1 MSNMTKLAWL
11 SASVIK
17 QGDVSS
23 VFKLRLT
30 TNDTAVLNGP
40 ATIQLMHKS
49 KGMIEFSGEV
59 VDNVI
64 SFQLEKALPIGKY
77 IVEIEHAGYV
87 FPSTNSVTLTVN
99 ENLGEFASTQAIEL
113 YGLKEIIK
121 QAINEKEEQDIPDL
135 LMFYNIGK
143 V

>member
-11 SASVIK
+11 SGSVIK

-64 SFQLEKALPIGKY
+64 RFQLEKALPIGKY

-99 ENLGEFASTQAIEL
+99 ENLGEFVSGEAIEL
-113 YGLKEIIK
+113 YGLRKIVKEYVE
-121 QAINEKEEQDIPDL
+121 QEQDIPDL

>member
-11 SASVIK
+11 SGSVIK

-64 SFQLEKALPIGKY
+64 RFQLEKALPIGKY

-99 ENLGEFASTQAIEL
+99 ENLGEFVSGEAIEL
-113 YGLKEIIK
+113 YGLRKIVKEYVE
-121 QAINEKEEQDIPDL
+121 QEQDIPDL
-135 LMFYNIGK
+135 LMFYNLGK
-143 V
+143 I

>member
-11 SASVIK
+11 SGSVIK

-40 ATIQLMHKS
+40 ATIQLIHKS
-49 KGMIEFSGEV
+49 KGMIEFPGNV

-64 SFQLEKALPIGKY
+64 SFQLDKALPIGSY

-87 FPSTNSVTLTVN
+87 FPSTDSVILTVN
-99 ENLGEFASTQAIEL
+99 ENLGEYVSGEVIEL
-113 YGLKEIIK
+113 YGLRNIVKEYVE
-121 QAINEKEEQDIPDL
+121 QEQDVPDL
-135 LMFYNIGK
+135 LMFYNLGK

>member
-1 MSNMTKLAWL
+1 MSDKTRLTWING
-11 SASVIK
+11 SIIK
-17 QGDVSS
+17 QGDTSS
-23 VFKLRLT
+23 VFKLKLKT
-30 TNDTAVLNGP
+30 EDKTILNGP
-40 ATIQLMHKS
+40 AKIQLIHSS

-64 SFQLEKALPIGKY
+64 SFQLEKALPIGSY

-121 QAINEKEEQDIPDL
+121 QAISEKEEQNVPDL
-135 LMFYNIGK
+135 LMFYNLGK

>member
-11 SASVIK
+11 SGSVIK

-30 TNDTAVLNGP
+30 TDDTAVLNGP

-49 KGMIEFSGEV
+49 KGMIEFPGEV

-64 SFQLEKALPIGKY
+64 RFQLEKALPIGKY

-99 ENLGEFASTQAIEL
+99 ENLGEFVSGEAIEL
-113 YGLKEIIK
+113 YGLRKIVKEYVE
-121 QAINEKEEQDIPDL
+121 QEQDIPDL
-135 LMFYNIGK
+135 LMFYNLGK

>member
-11 SASVIK
+11 SGSVIK

-99 ENLGEFASTQAIEL
+99 ENLGEFVSGEAIEL
-113 YGLKEIIK
+113 YGLRKIVKEYVE
-121 QAINEKEEQDIPDL
+121 QEQDIPDL

>member
-11 SASVIK
+11 SGSVIK

-40 ATIQLMHKS
+40 ATIQLIHKS
-49 KGMIEFSGEV
+49 KGMIEFPGNV

-64 SFQLEKALPIGKY
+64 SFQSDKALPIGSY

-87 FPSTNSVTLTVN
+87 FPSTNSVGLKVN
-99 ENLGEFASTQAIEL
+99 ENLGEFVSGEAIEL
-113 YGLKEIIK
+113 YGLRKIVKEYVE
-121 QAINEKEEQDIPDL
+121 QEQDVPDL
-135 LMFYNIGK
+135 LMFYNLGK